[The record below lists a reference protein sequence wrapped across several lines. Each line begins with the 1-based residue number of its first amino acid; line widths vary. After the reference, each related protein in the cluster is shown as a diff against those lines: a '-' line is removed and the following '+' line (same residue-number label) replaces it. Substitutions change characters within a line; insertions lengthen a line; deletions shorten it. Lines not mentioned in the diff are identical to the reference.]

1 MTKAGK
7 KYPLF
12 LLFKRL
18 VALLCGMVERK
29 MTNSI
34 EKRQEK
40 PDDLR
45 VKVRLDHRVRA
56 IC

>member
-18 VALLCGMVERK
+18 VALLCGMVEMFLPNPNLIPR
-29 MTNSI
+29 
-34 EKRQEK
+34 
-40 PDDLR
+40 
-45 VKVRLDHRVRA
+45 
-56 IC
+56 